1 MPQMY
6 YSPRIERQLVSKLYW
21 ESQSQKIPMTTLA
34 NRLIAEGLG
43 RYRAKRTRKVTAP
56 AHLEQLFLDL

>member
-21 ESQSQKIPMTTLA
+21 ESQSQKIPMTKLA

-43 RYRAKRTRKVTAP
+43 RYRVNRANRVTAT
-56 AHLEQLFLDL
+56 ARVEQLFLDL

>member
-1 MPQMY
+1 MPLMY

-21 ESQSQKIPMTTLA
+21 ESQSQKIPMTKLA

-43 RYRAKRTRKVTAP
+43 RYCPKRTNKIAVPVRV
-56 AHLEQLFLDL
+56 EQLFLDL